1 MLSLLPPCL
10 QFQNKDNTANL
21 ACQVNLNRKNVVN
34 LPMAAYK
41 FLLIMAVSVVAAIS
55 AVIALSLSKGTFS
68 TQEYEIEVDPFK
80 DPQNLFV
87 TARVMIQNTGLKPL
101 TNVEVNY
108 GDGKPLKLG
117 TLNPGQKVI
126 LSPPEDNPLQFVT
139 VSADNGIM
147 VTKQY
152 RIPTKMPGMMGS

>member
-1 MLSLLPPCL
+1 MVAYKFFIIAGISVIVVVGIVTMLSL
-10 QFQNKDNTANL
+10 T
-21 ACQVNLNRKNVVN
+21 
-34 LPMAAYK
+34 
-41 FLLIMAVSVVAAIS
+41 
-55 AVIALSLSKGTFS
+55 KGSFA
-68 TQEYEIEVDPFK
+68 TQDYEIDVDPFK

-87 TARVMIQNTGLKPL
+87 TARVMIQNTGGKPL

-108 GDGKPLKLG
+108 GDGDTLKLG

-126 LSPPEDNPLQFVT
+126 LSPPSDNPLQFVT

-152 RIPTKMPGMMGS
+152 RIPPKMPGMMGS